1 MKFLRISGKD
11 TLFTLLMRD
20 AGSDAA
26 DFKNARRL
34 LFGLLATHSKSL
46 PPGKLPNWT
55 YSLVKQLLVP
65 NSCDLTSRSMKEFID
80 LTSKIKDN
88 FAEAIK
94 TILEDDEVTVLSQN
108 TNEITK
114 ILVSILQNTDM
125 HTKINIYITF
135 HVILF

>member
-1 MKFLRISGKD
+1 MKVLRASGKD

-20 AGSDAA
+20 AGSEAA

-46 PPGKLPNWT
+46 TPGKLPNWT
-55 YSLVKQLLVP
+55 YSLVKQLLEK

-88 FAEAIK
+88 FEGVIK
-94 TILEDDEVTVLSQN
+94 TFLEEDEVTVLVSQN
-108 TNEITK
+108 EDKITK
-114 ILVSILQNTDM
+114 ILVSICKIQTD
-125 HTKINIYITF
+125 
-135 HVILF
+135 

>member
-1 MKFLRISGKD
+1 
-11 TLFTLLMRD
+11 MRD

-26 DFKNARRL
+26 DFQNARRL
-34 LFGLLATHSKSL
+34 LFGLLATHSKRLTPGDL
-46 PPGKLPNWT
+46 PKWT

-108 TNEITK
+108 TDEITK
-114 ILVSILQNTDM
+114 ILVSILQNTDIIRLAFYNNFA
-125 HTKINIYITF
+125 KYYF
-135 HVILF
+135 LD